1 MFIKRKQIEEARRWI
16 AVVIVAFIILFP
28 VLWIL
33 SSSFTAA
40 DFLFTSP
47 VRYFPK
53 DPTLDNYRS
62 LFGSMNINT
71 MIFNTLIIA
80 GTSIVLTILI
90 SFFAGYGFARV
101 RFRGSALLF
110 SMLTFSAMLPIIV
123 SLVPLFRMMIVVK
136 LNNTLIGLSLLYTSS
151 FIPFTTLTF
160 VNFIK
165 DIPVSIEESAKV
177 DGAGILRIMFRILFP
192 LMRPV
197 FATMAIIIFIW
208 SLNEF
213 MTPLI
218 FGGENTNTLSVGLSM
233 VPRANEYAVP
243 WEKISAL
250 STIIMVPIIFFVT
263 VFQRHIMEGLLAGSV
278 KQ

>member
-1 MFIKRKQIEEARRWI
+1 MFIKRKQIENIRLWI

-28 VLWIL
+28 VLWIF
-33 SSSFTAA
+33 SSSVTAA

-47 VRYFPK
+47 VQYFPK

-80 GTSIVLTILI
+80 GINIVLTILI

-101 RFRGSALLF
+101 RFRGNALLF
-110 SMLTFSAMLPIIV
+110 SMLTFSAMLPVII
-123 SLVPLFRMMIVVK
+123 SLVPLARIMIAVR

-213 MTPLI
+213 ITPLI
-218 FGGENTNTLSVGLSM
+218 FGGENTTTLSVGLSM
-233 VPRANEYAVP
+233 VPRANEYTVP

-250 STIIMVPIIFFVT
+250 STIIMIPIIFFVT